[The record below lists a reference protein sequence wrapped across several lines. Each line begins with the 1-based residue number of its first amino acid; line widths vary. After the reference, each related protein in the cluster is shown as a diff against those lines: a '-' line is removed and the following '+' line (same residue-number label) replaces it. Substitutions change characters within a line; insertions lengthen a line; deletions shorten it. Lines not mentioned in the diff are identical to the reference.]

1 MQNYSAMNQ
10 FSEQLKAMIEA
21 AGMNMQ
27 EAAALIGMDKGNLS
41 KIVNGKE
48 GVTLERAERIANAL
62 GGTIS
67 VKITKLEKMSV
78 SWR

>member
-1 MQNYSAMNQ
+1 MQNCTAMNQ
-10 FSEQLKAMIEA
+10 FSEQLKVMIAA

-27 EAAALIGMDKGNLS
+27 EAAAVIGIDKGNLS

-67 VKITKLEKMSV
+67 VKITKLKKMSV
-78 SWR
+78 A